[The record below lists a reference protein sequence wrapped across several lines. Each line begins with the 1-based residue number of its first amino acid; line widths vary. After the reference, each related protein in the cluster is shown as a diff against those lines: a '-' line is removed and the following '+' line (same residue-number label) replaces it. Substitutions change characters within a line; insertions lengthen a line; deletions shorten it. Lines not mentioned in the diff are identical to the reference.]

1 MRSPPTT
8 ITISSGIQL
17 FSTGVIREFLARI
30 HTRTMDLLFNLV
42 EQVVEEISG
51 EVVDEVVDERTGQA
65 DARQEGGRR

>member
-42 EQVVEEISG
+42 EQVVKEISG
-51 EVVDEVVDERTGQA
+51 EVVDERTGQA